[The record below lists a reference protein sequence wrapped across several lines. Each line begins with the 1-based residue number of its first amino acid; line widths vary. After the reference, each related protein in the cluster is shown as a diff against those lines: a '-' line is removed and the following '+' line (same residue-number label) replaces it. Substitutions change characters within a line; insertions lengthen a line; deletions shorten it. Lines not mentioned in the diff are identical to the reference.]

1 MSASSNLDNVTV
13 APNPYRGSADWDEWT
28 GSGIRL
34 GRVWFMNLPE
44 ECTITIYT
52 ISGDPVRI
60 LEHRSNE
67 IGAEAWDL
75 RGGSGVTVASGVYV
89 YQIEA
94 GDETKIGKLAVLIG
108 QSDN

>member
-1 MSASSNLDNVTV
+1 
-13 APNPYRGSADWDEWT
+13 
-28 GSGIRL
+28 
-34 GRVWFMNLPE
+34 MNLPK

-75 RGGSGVTVASGVYV
+75 TGGSGVQVASGVYV
-89 YQIEA
+89 YQVEA
-94 GDETKIGKLAVLIG
+94 GDETKIGKFAVIVG
-108 QSDN
+108 QN